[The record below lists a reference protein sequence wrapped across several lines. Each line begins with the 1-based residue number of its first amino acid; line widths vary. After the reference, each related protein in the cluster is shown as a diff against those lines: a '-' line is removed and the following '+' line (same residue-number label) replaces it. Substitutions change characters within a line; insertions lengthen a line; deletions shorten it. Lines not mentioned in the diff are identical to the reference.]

1 MKRVVVS
8 RLFNVLSDWE
18 DAISTSTMLMIDKIR
33 QDNNIFVVMDNCH
46 YKDVLFYDISYPF
59 IDYIIA
65 CNGSYVY
72 DCKKKKVVFKKKLL
86 LSTLK
91 RIEKLNCKKLYYL
104 EDKVVDEIDINNDE
118 VYKVDLIYYNDDINI
133 INKLKINSFKHDN
146 IIEINRMSKYEALT
160 KLLKDKYD
168 KKAIISIGYDN
179 SDKEV
184 IKNSCGYLVKE
195 GDNNNKI
202 VEKILK
208 EHFKY

>member
-33 QDNNIFVVMDNCH
+33 QDKNLFIVMDNCH
-46 YKDVLFYDISYPF
+46 YKDILFYDISYPF

-72 DCKKKKVVFKKKLL
+72 DCRKKKVVYKKKLL

-91 RIEKLNCKKLYYL
+91 KIEKLSCKKHYYL
-104 EDKVVDEIDINNDE
+104 EDKVVDSIDINNDV
-118 VYKVDLIYYNDDINI
+118 VYKVDLIDYKDDMNI
-133 INKLKINSFKHDN
+133 INKLKVNSFIHDN
-146 IIEINRMSKYEALT
+146 IIEINRVDKYEALT
-160 KLLKDKYD
+160 KTLKDKYND
-168 KKAIISIGYDN
+168 KDIISIGYDE
-179 SDKEV
+179 SDKCV
-184 IKNSCGYLVKE
+184 LNNTCGYLVKK
-195 GDNNNKI
+195 GDNNKKI

-208 EHFKY
+208 ENF